1 MEISN
6 VRTPYSFDSVECR
19 KNSDKNAVIKESSGQ
34 VERIGEGEYRFLNR
48 DSSFRFQFQD
58 AQCQR

>member
-6 VRTPYSFDSVECR
+6 VCTPYSFDSVECR
-19 KNSDKNAVIKESSGQ
+19 KNSGEKALSKESSGQ

-48 DSSFRFQFQD
+48 DSSLV
-58 AQCQR
+58 